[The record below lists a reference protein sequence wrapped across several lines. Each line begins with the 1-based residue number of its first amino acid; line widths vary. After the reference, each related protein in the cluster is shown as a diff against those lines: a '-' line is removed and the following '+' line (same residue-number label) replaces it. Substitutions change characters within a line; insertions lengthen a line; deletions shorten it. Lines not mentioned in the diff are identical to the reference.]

1 VTTFNSIGIF
11 IGIQIHNQYMPKIV
25 KQKSMK
31 EIESHRFTKGSLCD
45 GNGLYFKFD
54 GQGNIQCIY
63 RYTFGGLRRNIGLGS
78 YSKHAISDVRNL
90 ANTYATDIKNN
101 IDPLDKKRAIK
112 ESLKVIKR
120 DSFGVVAEEWYQS
133 KLNVWHSKTAK
144 RARQLLDR
152 YLLPPLS
159 NKKISTLS
167 TPEVKPVL
175 EYVDRKTKSL
185 GPRAKQFINSII
197 TYAIQEGLR
206 QDGKFLS
213 LQGIAVKRQGG
224 HYPAV
229 TSVSDLNLL
238 VTKIHNLKSDFLKTA
253 VLLTLYTG
261 SRPGMIVSLAWSEVN
276 FKYKEIHIP
285 AIKMKMK
292 HDHIIPL
299 SSQCIQLLKAQKLKA
314 GKSSYVFPGKW
325 DLEKHIHRDSLSQA
339 LRNSGLRDISVT
351 HGFRATFRTLA
362 RERLGIDVDKLEAQ
376 LAHAKANEIEAAY
389 DRTGFVLERHQ
400 IMQKWADYLDSF
412 MNPVKILI
420 DQARA

>member
-1 VTTFNSIGIF
+1 
-11 IGIQIHNQYMPKIV
+11 MPKIV
-25 KQKSMK
+25 KQKSVK
-31 EIESHRFTKGSLCD
+31 EIEAHRLIKGSLCD

-54 GQGNIQCIY
+54 GRGNIQCIY
-63 RYTFGGLRRNIGLGS
+63 RYTFGGQRKNIGLGS
-78 YSKHAISDVRNL
+78 YSKHAITDVRNL
-90 ANTYATDIKNN
+90 VNSYSTDIKNN

-112 ESLKVIKR
+112 QSIKTIKR
-120 DSFGVVAEEWYQS
+120 DSFGVVSEEWYVS
-133 KLNVWHSKTAK
+133 KLSVWDPKTAK

-152 YLLPPLS
+152 YLLPKLS
-159 NKKISTLS
+159 KKKISTLS

-185 GPRAKQFINSII
+185 GPRAKQFVNNVI
-197 TYAIQEGLR
+197 TFAIQEGLR
-206 QDGKFLS
+206 EDGKVLS
-213 LQGIAVKRQGG
+213 LKGIAVKRQGG

-229 TSVSDLNLL
+229 TNVSDLNLL
-238 VTKIHNLKSDFLKTA
+238 VTKLHDLKSDFLKAA

-261 SRPGMIVSLAWSEVN
+261 SRPGMIVSIEWSEVN

-285 AIKMKMK
+285 ASKMKMN

-314 GKSSYVFPGKW
+314 GKSAFVFPGKW
-325 DLEKHIHRDSLSQA
+325 DAQKHIHRDSLSQA

-362 RERLGIDVDKLEAQ
+362 RERLNIDVDKLEAQ

-400 IMQKWADYLDSF
+400 IMQRWADFIDSF
-412 MNPVKILI
+412 LLPNPKPIKISAAL
-420 DQARA
+420 